1 MDSAQVSEIIK
12 YIWPIIVLQLGIQ
25 VFALVDLIRR
35 KNIKYL
41 PKVAWAIIIIL
52 GEIVGAVVYLLLGKG
67 EEE

>member
-41 PKVAWAIIIIL
+41 PKVVWAIIIIL

-67 EEE
+67 KEE